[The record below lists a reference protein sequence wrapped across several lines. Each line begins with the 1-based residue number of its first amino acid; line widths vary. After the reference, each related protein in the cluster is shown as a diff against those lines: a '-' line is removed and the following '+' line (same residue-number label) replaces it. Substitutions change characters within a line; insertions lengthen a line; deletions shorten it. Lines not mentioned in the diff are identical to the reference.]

1 VKIATSTI
9 LVFAFVAVAGCQKQS
24 QTPAPGTPD
33 GQACT
38 MEAKVCPDGSS
49 VGRTGPNCEFAPC
62 PGPNDGAAPAPDGTP
77 GDGQSSPPVPSEDE
91 GPDDE
96 L

>member
-1 VKIATSTI
+1 MKLATST
-9 LVFAFVAVAGCQKQS
+9 LVVFALVALAGCQKQAQS
-24 QTPAPGTPD
+24 PAEPG

-38 MEAKVCPDGSS
+38 REAKVCPDGSS
-49 VGRTGPNCEFAPC
+49 VGRTGPNCEFAEC
-62 PGPNDGAAPAPDGTP
+62 PGAKDSPDGTP
-77 GDGQSSPPVPSEDE
+77 GDGQSSPPVPTEDD